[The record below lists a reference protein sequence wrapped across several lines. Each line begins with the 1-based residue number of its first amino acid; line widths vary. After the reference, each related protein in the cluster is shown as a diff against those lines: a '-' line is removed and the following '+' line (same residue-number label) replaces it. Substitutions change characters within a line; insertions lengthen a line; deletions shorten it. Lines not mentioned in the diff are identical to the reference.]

1 MRIGLNIWSAIS
13 LTVCKTGA
21 LEVDLSETGWW
32 VERTSGVVTLVAVI
46 HQCPLRPLEFS
57 GYSRVV
63 DTC

>member
-32 VERTSGVVTLVAVI
+32 VDRTSGVVTLGSCHTSVSFTTAGIFWV
-46 HQCPLRPLEFS
+46 
-57 GYSRVV
+57 
-63 DTC
+63 